1 MGNWHDCFQ
10 AVIHEGDSPD
20 LQDRIAVAQ
29 QAIEQRMREL
39 IRENIRAAQEE
50 KQICEALQTLRLLR
64 LKLAEDMRKA
74 G

>member
-1 MGNWHDCFQ
+1 MGDWHDFFQ
-10 AVIHEGDSPD
+10 AVILGGDSPD
-20 LQDRIAVAQ
+20 LQDRITAAQ
-29 QAIEQRMREL
+29 QAIEGRMREL

-64 LKLAEDMRKA
+64 LKLAEDKRKA

>member
-1 MGNWHDCFQ
+1 VGDWHDFFQ
-10 AVIHEGDSPD
+10 AVILGGDSPD
-20 LQDRIAVAQ
+20 LQGRITAAQ
-29 QAIEQRMREL
+29 QAIEGRMREL

-64 LKLAEDMRKA
+64 LKLAEDKRKA